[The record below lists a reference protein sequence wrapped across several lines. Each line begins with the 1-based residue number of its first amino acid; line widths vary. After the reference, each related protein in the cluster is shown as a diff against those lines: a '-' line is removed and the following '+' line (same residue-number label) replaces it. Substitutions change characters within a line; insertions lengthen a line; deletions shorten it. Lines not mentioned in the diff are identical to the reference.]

1 MNKIISI
8 RILLSAGLFLL
19 CVCMLM
25 LAMIFQSITS
35 PSKIESSTK
44 TSTQTSTEPSKKY
57 DANLHDSSKNHNISS
72 NTNLATFTIGSSLAE
87 VRAIHG
93 TPSDLLKTGKEQEVW
108 FYRDSR
114 IFFSNGLVAEVDD
127 LDNILNFEESDKK
140 DE

>member
-8 RILLSAGLFLL
+8 RILLSAGLLL
-19 CVCMLM
+19 ICICMLM
-25 LAMIFQSITS
+25 LAMILQSITS
-35 PSKIESSTK
+35 LSKIEPSTK
-44 TSTQTSTEPSKKY
+44 TSTQTSIEPSKKH
-57 DANLHDSSKNHNISS
+57 DANLHNSSKNDKISS
-72 NTNLATFTIGSSLAE
+72 NTNLATFTIGSNLAE

-108 FYRDSR
+108 FYENSR

-127 LDNILNFEESDKK
+127 LDNILNFEESDEE